1 MTRTVV
7 GIFCAAASLALLF
20 RAIWL
25 SAGGTGGMPSLLA
38 GLGLLLIAVLTLR
51 PGRAR
56 RSPR

>member
-7 GIFCAAASLALLF
+7 GIFCAALSLALLF
-20 RAIWL
+20 RAIRL
-25 SAGGTGGMPSLLA
+25 SAGGTRGMPSLMA

-56 RSPR
+56 RATR